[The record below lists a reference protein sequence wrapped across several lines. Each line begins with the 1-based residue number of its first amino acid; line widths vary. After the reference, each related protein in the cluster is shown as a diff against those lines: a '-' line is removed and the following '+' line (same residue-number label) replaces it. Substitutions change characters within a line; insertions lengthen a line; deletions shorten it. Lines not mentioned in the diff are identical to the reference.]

1 MTKAAPTNYQRDS
14 EHCDGQPQRHA
25 SPEVRQFPACIG
37 QALDEQVLQ
46 SFLDSKR
53 EGIPPNRGLAAVR
66 QIARMTLLRFSL
78 QQNEL

>member
-14 EHCDGQPQRHA
+14 EQGDGQPQRYA

-46 SFLDSKR
+46 AFLDSKR
-53 EGIPPNRGLAAVR
+53 EGIPPEQGIGSRPTDSKTDSVEIQPTAK
-66 QIARMTLLRFSL
+66 
-78 QQNEL
+78 